1 MTYSLDFRGHILGY
15 KRKYKLSYEA
25 TAKHFEVGKA
35 SLVRWSKRLM
45 PKLKRNKPATKIDM
59 SQLTQDIQA
68 YPSASLVERASR
80 FDVSDSAIFYALKRL
95 KISYKKNILSPESG

>member
-1 MTYSLDFRGHILGY
+1 MTYSVDFRRHILSY
-15 KRKYKLSYEA
+15 KRKYKLSYAA

-59 SQLTQDIQA
+59 KRLAQDVHDH
-68 YPSASLVERASR
+68 PSASLVERARR
-80 FDVSDSAIFYALKRL
+80 FNVSATGILYALKRL
-95 KISYKKNILSPESG
+95 KITYKKNILPSEG